1 MSPGGR
7 SHSLDAMDDTRESKE
22 DGDNEESME
31 DAMAAAMAE
40 SMGQAAEQTQSDP
53 SALLASAA
61 ESLKEIDDPAFDGPP
76 QEKGHQLTANNHP
89 GGANHRSEY
98 GRAVLSIETPVAVV
112 LAKHQISVERVVN
125 LVPGSMLTF
134 DAHCDEPL
142 TLEAGGHAIAV
153 GETVKIGDKFG
164 LRIRQLLH
172 SDE

>member
-1 MSPGGR
+1 MADTPEMPASED
-7 SHSLDAMDDTRESKE
+7 DAQKSDSDAGLEPESK
-22 DGDNEESME
+22 
-31 DAMAAAMAE
+31 AP
-40 SMGQAAEQTQSDP
+40 SDP

-61 ESLKEIDDPAFDGPP
+61 AALEHIDDPDFEGPLKDDSSSTP
-76 QEKGHQLTANNHP
+76 QPKPKSSVTGD
-89 GGANHRSEY
+89 Y

-112 LAKHQISVERVVN
+112 LAKQKISVERVVN

-164 LRIRQLLH
+164 LRIRQLL
-172 SDE
+172 D